1 MIKMN
6 KKLQATALFV
16 APEIIDENI
25 ISYGKE
31 CDCWS
36 LGVMIYLFLSGREP
50 FFANSIRE
58 INDKIKKAE
67 FDFKHAVWE
76 NVSE

>member
-1 MIKMN
+1 M
-6 KKLQATALFV
+6 
-16 APEIIDENI
+16 

-36 LGVMIYLFLSGREP
+36 LGVITYFLLCGREQ
-50 FFANSIRE
+50 FFSYSISE
-58 INDKIKKAE
+58 VYDKIKKAE
-67 FDFKHAVWE
+67 FDFKHPIWE